1 MRAVVTGGA
10 GFIGSHLIE
19 ALVRRGHEAVSLE
32 RPGTDKRWIAALPV
46 MHLECGIH
54 DEAAL
59 RRAFAGADIV
69 FHLAG
74 MLQARQAADFYRVNT
89 IGTEQVLK
97 AAAAHG
103 ERAPHVILLSS
114 LAALGPCRNGDPLG
128 PDSVPFPISHYGHS
142 KLLAEAMVHAY
153 AEHVLGTIVR
163 LPAVYGPRDRAVL
176 KFFQLVR
183 HGFALTIGAWDR
195 EVSMIYVKDVVEGLI
210 AAAATDRSSGRIYCL
225 AHPEPTSWRGFA
237 RAAAAAMRAAPIFI
251 SVPCPVARAVALT
264 AEALA
269 ALRGRAAILN
279 REKVRELTQQRW
291 VCDPSRSLAEIGFQP
306 AYALAAGIEETALW
320 YRQAQWL

>member
-19 ALVRRGHEAVSLE
+19 ALVARGDEAVCVE
-32 RPGTDKRWIAALPV
+32 RPGADRRWIAALPV
-46 MHLECGIH
+46 THLECGIH
-54 DEAAL
+54 DAAAL
-59 RRAFAGADIV
+59 ARAFDGADVV

-74 MLQARQAADFYRVNT
+74 MLQARRAADFYRVNT
-89 IGTEQVLK
+89 IGTERVLQ

-103 ERAPHVILLSS
+103 ARAPRVILLSS
-114 LAALGPCRNGDPLG
+114 LAALGPCRNGEPLRS
-128 PDSVPFPISHYGHS
+128 DSVPFPISHYGHS

-153 AEHVLGTIVR
+153 APRVRGTIVR
-163 LPAVYGPRDRAVL
+163 LPAVYGPRDPAIL

-183 HGFALTIGAWDR
+183 RGIALTIGAWER
-195 EVSMIYVKDVVEGLI
+195 EVSMIYVKDVVTGLI
-210 AAAATDRSSGRIYCL
+210 AAAATDRGAGRIYCL
-225 AHPEPTSWRGFA
+225 AHPEVISWRGFA
-237 RAAAAAMRAAPIFI
+237 RTAAAAMRAAPRLV

-264 AEALA
+264 AEAVA

-291 VCDPSRSLAEIGFQP
+291 VCDPSRSLTEIGFQP
-306 AYALAAGIEETALW
+306 AYALATGIEETVTW